1 MASNHSLD
9 RNKGKLSDIKTNI
22 EAKKAEV
29 TKLEEQKQALLDAG
43 TEIQGSDQLDEKAKA
58 SIMEELQNSL
68 EENSEKGEELS
79 SEMNTDFQ
87 EIEEMKQ
94 ETQDAMAANQ
104 KERSRLESTKSLL
117 DRFGLGDH
125 LEEGISELDDNMSE
139 EQEFNDSLMETEK
152 EAQEVASRL
161 GAV

>member
-1 MASNHSLD
+1 
-9 RNKGKLSDIKTNI
+9 
-22 EAKKAEV
+22 
-29 TKLEEQKQALLDAG
+29 
-43 TEIQGSDQLDEKAKA
+43 
-58 SIMEELQNSL
+58 
-68 EENSEKGEELS
+68 
-79 SEMNTDFQ
+79 
-87 EIEEMKQ
+87 MKQ

-104 KERSRLESTKSLL
+104 KERSRLASTKSLL